1 MSNQP
6 QPSDPLLQPL
16 QIKHVRLRN
25 RIMSTSH
32 ACGLEEGGMPK
43 ERYQAYQE
51 EKARGGIG
59 LTMFGGSSNVD
70 IDSPSVFQQLNVG
83 VDEVIPHLEKL
94 SQRVHA
100 QGAALMCQITHLG
113 RRGESNK
120 GAMLPTIAPSV
131 IRETL
136 HRSIPKEIDQADIR
150 RVITAFAAAAK
161 RCKDGGL
168 DGIETLSGAHL
179 IGQFL
184 SPATNRRTDAY
195 GGSLENRCRFGLE
208 VYEAIRKAVGD
219 DFLVGF
225 RFIVDEGHEAGLG
238 FQECVDIAKIFQSTG
253 MLDFFNAVYGRMDT
267 QIGLAMENMPG
278 MASPIGPWLEK
289 AAAFKDQIELPVF
302 HAARITDIATARHA
316 IREGLIDL
324 VGMTRAQIADPHLV
338 EKIAAGKEERVRP
351 CVGFTHCMS
360 ELRPACLHNPATG
373 HENLLRQV
381 IEPSKHS
388 RKVVV
393 VGAGPAGL
401 EAARV
406 CGERGHD
413 VIVFEAAPRAGGQV
427 LLAAEADWR
436 KDIVAIIDWRVSEL
450 ERLGVTL
457 QLNQFAE
464 TVDVLD
470 EDPDFVIVATGGTP
484 NLDWLPGAEHVTS
497 AWDVLSGNAPPDE
510 DVVVI
515 DGTGRHT
522 ALTAAQYCRNKG
534 AKVQFATIDES
545 LATEQAYAERVIW
558 RRWVHENSVPV
569 HFEEQLKEVRRD
581 GNNLLA
587 VLQNELTGEV
597 TQLPAGQVIFDYGT
611 IPADELYHGL
621 RGSSSNMGVTD
632 LKRLVAGTS
641 QLERNLESTES
652 SFELHRIGDAVSS
665 RNIHAAVLDALRLCQ
680 NA

>member
-1 MSNQP
+1 
-6 QPSDPLLQPL
+6 
-16 QIKHVRLRN
+16 
-25 RIMSTSH
+25 
-32 ACGLEEGGMPK
+32 
-43 ERYQAYQE
+43 
-51 EKARGGIG
+51 
-59 LTMFGGSSNVD
+59 
-70 IDSPSVFQQLNVG
+70 
-83 VDEVIPHLEKL
+83 
-94 SQRVHA
+94 
-100 QGAALMCQITHLG
+100 
-113 RRGESNK
+113 
-120 GAMLPTIAPSV
+120 
-131 IRETL
+131 
-136 HRSIPKEIDQADIR
+136 
-150 RVITAFAAAAK
+150 
-161 RCKDGGL
+161 
-168 DGIETLSGAHL
+168 
-179 IGQFL
+179 
-184 SPATNRRTDAY
+184 
-195 GGSLENRCRFGLE
+195 
-208 VYEAIRKAVGD
+208 
-219 DFLVGF
+219 
-225 RFIVDEGHEAGLG
+225 
-238 FQECVDIAKIFQSTG
+238 
-253 MLDFFNAVYGRMDT
+253 
-267 QIGLAMENMPG
+267 
-278 MASPIGPWLEK
+278 
-289 AAAFKDQIELPVF
+289 
-302 HAARITDIATARHA
+302 
-316 IREGLIDL
+316 
-324 VGMTRAQIADPHLV
+324 
-338 EKIAAGKEERVRP
+338 
-351 CVGFTHCMS
+351 
-360 ELRPACLHNPATG
+360 
-373 HENLLRQV
+373 
-381 IEPSKHS
+381 
-388 RKVVV
+388 
-393 VGAGPAGL
+393 

-510 DVVVI
+510 DVIVI

-581 GNNLLA
+581 GNKLLA